1 MIEVLTESL
10 PDGIKRGPELPPIC
24 PKLILESTNTPTGQ
38 LALWAYERD
47 LTSHRPHYIVDPDE
61 FKIHKILNT
70 DYGVIGDFHL
80 TQPQWSSRCVFVAIV
95 KEEAVSL
102 TAEQEESV
110 GRLLRI
116 LCDIEAVPAIT
127 YEGGEEGGEMG
138 TQTFAAFEGILLW
151 SSMPDGQTSPGK
163 INWTNLNKGLQD
175 YKTPELLGIAGEDT
189 KIYEDEEEVVVET
202 PTEDLDLL
210 TMAELKE
217 VASEAGIEYR
227 NLRKA
232 ELIEAIE
239 AARA

>member
-1 MIEVLTESL
+1 MIEVLTEIL
-10 PDGIKRGPELPPIC
+10 TDGKRGPELPPIC
-24 PKLILESTNTPTGQ
+24 PKLILEATNTSTGKQ
-38 LALWAYERD
+38 ALWSYGRD
-47 LTSHRPHYIVDPDE
+47 PRSHRPHYVLDPDE

-70 DYGVIGDFHL
+70 DYGVIGDFHP
-80 TQPQWSSRCVFVAIV
+80 TKPHWASRCIFVAIV
-95 KEEAVSL
+95 KDDVLSL

-127 YEGGEEGGEMG
+127 HEGEELG
-138 TQTFAAFEGILLW
+138 TQTLTAFEGILLW
-151 SSMPDGQTSPGK
+151 SSMPDGRTTPGR

-175 YKTPELLGIAGEDT
+175 YKTPDLLGVGGEDT
-189 KIYEDEEEVVVET
+189 KVYEEEAEAAVET

-210 TMAELKE
+210 TVAELKE
-217 VASEAGIEYR
+217 IASEAGVEYR